1 MAALLASA
9 AHFERK
15 AVCLKERHERG
26 LSGMNRAYPQVRDH
40 RRSGVT
46 KEKASTDQAHHE

>member
-9 AHFERK
+9 ARFEEE
-15 AVCLKERHERG
+15 AVCLKEWRERG
-26 LSGMNRAYPQVRDH
+26 LHGMNRAYPQVRDH

-46 KEKASTDQAHHE
+46 NEKASTHQAHHE